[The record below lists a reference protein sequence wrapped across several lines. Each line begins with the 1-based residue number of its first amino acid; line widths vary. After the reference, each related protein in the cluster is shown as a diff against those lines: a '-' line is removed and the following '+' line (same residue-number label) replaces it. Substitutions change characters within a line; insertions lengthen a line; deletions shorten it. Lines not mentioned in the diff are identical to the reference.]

1 MNGIESNIIKS
12 YEENEYLIEEYDNG
26 MIVKTLISDIIEEEI
41 IEEEISKQELFNL
54 EILSKL
60 EYLTCI
66 QQTNNEFM

>member
-1 MNGIESNIIKS
+1 MSVTESNIIKS
-12 YEENEYLIEEYDNG
+12 YEENGYLIEEYDNG

-41 IEEEISKQELFNL
+41 IEEEISKQESFNL